1 MKLDTDD
8 LQFIRDSMLEPDLY
22 ELVAGEAVELAKE
35 CLKYARIKR
44 AINPTPAKAD
54 ETMKNILEEFSDV
67 MLCAQV
73 ADIFEVSSIIE
84 YKKNRWISRL
94 KEAANACN

>member
-1 MKLDTDD
+1 MKLSTED
-8 LQFIRDSMLEPDLY
+8 LTFIRDNMSEADLY
-22 ELVAGEAVELAKE
+22 ELVAEEAVELAKE

-44 AINPTPAKAD
+44 ATNPTPAKAE
-54 ETMKNILEEFSDV
+54 ETMQNILEEFSDV
-67 MLCAQV
+67 MLCTQV

>member
-1 MKLDTDD
+1 M
-8 LQFIRDSMLEPDLY
+8 Q
-22 ELVAGEAVELAKE
+22 
-35 CLKYARIKR
+35 
-44 AINPTPAKAD
+44 
-54 ETMKNILEEFSDV
+54 NILEEFSDV

-73 ADIFEVSSIIE
+73 ADIFEVSYIIE